1 MKEKKDLPIKKLTI
15 IILCIIYSI
24 FFVAT
29 SINLYVYSKSELSKT
44 ENLVKNSNNSL
55 SKQIQQKISNYLD
68 ISKYPLLLPNI
79 DSLNSILLQNTNYNI
94 NDYNTLKYICEMLLI
109 QNDSITG
116 AYIYNL
122 NGNGVFASRNN
133 VNDNL
138 SNPSDKAWFKNA
150 INSKDFTYKL

>member
-55 SKQIQQKISNYLD
+55 SKQIQQKISYYGFDFVL
-68 ISKYPLLLPNI
+68 
-79 DSLNSILLQNTNYNI
+79 
-94 NDYNTLKYICEMLLI
+94 ICS
-109 QNDSITG
+109 Q
-116 AYIYNL
+116 
-122 NGNGVFASRNN
+122 
-133 VNDNL
+133 
-138 SNPSDKAWFKNA
+138 
-150 INSKDFTYKL
+150 